1 VPEGIDP
8 AAAAPLFC
16 GGVTVFS
23 PLVEHGA
30 GTTAK
35 NVGVIG
41 IGGLGHF
48 AVLFAAKMGARVSA
62 ISRGTNKAEDARA
75 LGATDVIATGDNISE
90 GIKGH
95 ERSLDL
101 IICTISKQLTD
112 SRYLVDSLIH
122 VDPEELPIA
131 EYLPLLRPH
140 GTFVLVGVVPKPL
153 SIPIFSLLGGE
164 SLPLDV
170 ALVH

>member
-1 VPEGIDP
+1 
-8 AAAAPLFC
+8 
-16 GGVTVFS
+16 
-23 PLVEHGA
+23 LVEHGA

-48 AVLFAAKMGARVSA
+48 AVMFASKMGAKVTA
-62 ISRGTNKAEDARA
+62 ISRGTNKADDARA
-75 LGATDVIATGDNISE
+75 LGATEVIATGESIAE

-101 IICTISKQLTD
+101 IICTISNCSNSNCVEWANEL
-112 SRYLVDSLIH
+112 
-122 VDPEELPIA
+122 DPDELPVA

-140 GTFVLVGVVPKPL
+140 GTFVIVGVVPKPL
-153 SIPIFSLLGGE
+153 SIPVFSLLGGE
-164 SLPLDV
+164 YLTRNINPEADDQSTV
-170 ALVH
+170 K